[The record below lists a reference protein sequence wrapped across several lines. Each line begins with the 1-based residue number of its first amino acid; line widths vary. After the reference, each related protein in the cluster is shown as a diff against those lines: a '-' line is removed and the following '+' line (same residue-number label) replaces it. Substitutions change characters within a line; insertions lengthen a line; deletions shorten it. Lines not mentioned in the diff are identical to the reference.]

1 MDIYFH
7 PTVPESER
15 RELMASNLWRPM
27 LQLIKKAAPLVALKC
42 IGFRSDLKK
51 VSLGNDVGLH
61 IVSLSQHN
69 GNYNLEAADFPLSH
83 ACTTQASSK
92 KSGYIVNAAFKRGS
106 NAANAFAAAVKYAN
120 PEECLIERINNDI
133 VWRYRANVSHT
144 TGSGGKYDI
153 KDAVSSAAV
162 NSLLDAY
169 AHGVTED
176 MLTPELRG
184 AMDKLR
190 KHKADSEERV
200 ATRTTRIK
208 TMFTNDKW
216 YVAYY
221 SHSHGEGYY
230 LAAFNAYAKAC
241 STSDAPAPEILMP
254 LQYYRNLADL
264 PEEVVAK
271 LTMMAVVVK
280 GKDSEMM
287 FLDKQKL
294 FPARDVFVDGA
305 NYMCDTRG
313 GYFSSVA
320 FDR

>member
-15 RELMASNLWRPM
+15 RELMASDLWRPT
-27 LQLIKKAAPLVALKC
+27 LQLITKAAPLVALKC
-42 IGFRSDLKK
+42 IRFRADLKR
-51 VSLGNDVGLH
+51 VALGNDVGLH

-69 GNYNLEAADFPLSH
+69 GSYNLETADFPLNRS
-83 ACTTQASSK
+83 CTTQASSK
-92 KSGYIVNAAFKRGS
+92 KSGYVVNAAFKRKS
-106 NAANAFAAAVKYAN
+106 NAASAFAAAVKYAN
-120 PEECLIERINNDI
+120 PEQCLIERINNDI
-133 VWRYRANVSHT
+133 VRRYRSNVSHIT
-144 TGSGGKYDI
+144 SSSGKYDI
-153 KDAVSSAAV
+153 KDAVSSAAI

-190 KHKADSEERV
+190 KHKADSEERM

-216 YVAYY
+216 YVAY
-221 SHSHGEGYY
+221 HGHGEGYY
-230 LAAFNAYAKAC
+230 LAAFNAYARAC
-241 STSDAPAPEILMP
+241 STSDATAPEILMP
-254 LQYYRNLADL
+254 LRYYRNLADL

-280 GKDSEMM
+280 GKEPDMLFM
-287 FLDKQKL
+287 DKQAL
-294 FPARDVFVDGA
+294 FPARDAFVDGA

-313 GYFSSVA
+313 GNFSSVA

>member
-15 RELMASNLWRPM
+15 QGLMASNLWRPT
-27 LQLIKKAAPLVALKC
+27 LQLITKAAPLVALKC
-42 IGFRSDLKK
+42 IRFRADLKR
-51 VSLGNDVGLH
+51 VALGNDVGLH
-61 IVSLSQHN
+61 IVSLSQHS
-69 GNYNLEAADFPLSH
+69 GSYNLEAADFPLNRS
-83 ACTTQASSK
+83 CTTQASSK
-92 KSGYIVNAAFKRGS
+92 KSGYVVNAAFKRGS
-106 NAANAFAAAVKYAN
+106 NAANAFAVAVKDAD
-120 PEECLIERINNDI
+120 PKECLIERINSDI

-144 TGSGGKYDI
+144 TSSSGKYDI
-153 KDAVSSAAV
+153 KDAVSSAAI

-190 KHKADSEERV
+190 KHKADSEERI

-216 YVAYY
+216 YVAY
-221 SHSHGEGYY
+221 HGHGEGYY

-241 STSDAPAPEILMP
+241 SISDAPAPEILMP
-254 LQYYRNLADL
+254 LRYYRNLADL

-280 GKDSEMM
+280 GKEPDMLFM
-287 FLDKQKL
+287 DKQTL

-313 GYFSSVA
+313 GNFSSVA